1 VIPEDMELLAAL
13 ARNRAGLRVET
24 DKTYLVESRLNP
36 LARREGFDS
45 IEAMVAALRA
55 KRDDRLIWAV
65 VEALTLNETAFFRD
79 RETFAHLRDDLLPAL
94 SRRASNGGRDRP
106 IRVWSA
112 ACSTGQEVY
121 SLAMIAAESRDIE
134 PGAQFEFF
142 GSDIS
147 ERCLE
152 KAQSGLYTQFEVQR
166 GLPIRLLVKHF
177 ENQDEM
183 WAISPRIRQSVRW
196 RRINLMADLSPLG
209 KFDAIL
215 LRNVL
220 PGLDPGVRPRIIE
233 SLAAR
238 LEDDGVLLLGAGESL
253 GDITGAVRPA
263 ADLPGL
269 FNRDPSFR
277 AAA

>member
-1 VIPEDMELLAAL
+1 MNPDDMELLAAL
-13 ARNRAGLRVET
+13 ARQRGGLRIES
-24 DKTYLVESRLNP
+24 DKAYLVESRLNP
-36 LARREGFDS
+36 LARREGFES

-55 KRDDRLIWAV
+55 HRDDRLIWAV

-79 RETFAHLRDDLLPAL
+79 REVFAHLRDELLPAL
-94 SRRASNGGRDRP
+94 SRQQRDRP
-106 IRVWSA
+106 IRIWSA

-121 SLAMIAAESRDIE
+121 SLAMTAAESRDIE

-142 GSDIS
+142 GSDLS
-147 ERCLE
+147 DRCLE

-196 RRINLMADLSPLG
+196 RRINLMADLSSMG

-220 PGLDPGVRPRIIE
+220 PGLDPGVHGRVIE
-233 SLAAR
+233 SLTAR
-238 LEDDGVLLLGAGESL
+238 LEDDGVLLLGGGETL
-253 GDITGAVRPA
+253 PGAASALRPVA
-263 ADLPGL
+263 NHPGL
-269 FNRDPSFR
+269 FKPDPSAR

>member
-1 VIPEDMELLAAL
+1 VNPEDMDLLAAL
-13 ARNRAGLRVET
+13 ARHRAGLRIES
-24 DKTYLVESRLNP
+24 DKAYLFESRLNP

-55 KRDDRLIWAV
+55 HREERLIWAV

-79 RETFAHLRDDLLPAL
+79 REVFAHLRDSLLPTL
-94 SRRASNGGRDRP
+94 SRANRDRP

-121 SLAMIAAESRDIE
+121 SLAMTAAESRGIE

-142 GSDIS
+142 GSDLS
-147 ERCLE
+147 DRCLE

-183 WAISPRIRQSVRW
+183 WAISPRIRQAVRW
-196 RRINLMADLSPLG
+196 RRINLLADLSSMG
-209 KFDAIL
+209 RFDVIL

-220 PGLDPGVRPRIIE
+220 PGLDPSVHGRVIE

-238 LEDDGVLLLGAGESL
+238 LEDDGVLLAGCGESL
-253 GDITGAVRPA
+253 AGITGAVQPIA
-263 ADLPGL
+263 GQAGL
-269 FNRDPSFR
+269 FTR
-277 AAA
+277 AA

>member
-1 VIPEDMELLAAL
+1 MTPEDMDLLAAL
-13 ARNRAGLRVET
+13 ARQRAGLRIES
-24 DKTYLVESRLNP
+24 DKAYLVESRLNP

-45 IEAMVAALRA
+45 IEAMIDAVRTQ
-55 KRDDRLIWAV
+55 REDRLIWAV

-79 RETFAHLRDDLLPAL
+79 REVFDQLRDELLPTL
-94 SRRASNGGRDRP
+94 SKLVRKRP
-106 IRVWSA
+106 IRIWSA
-112 ACSTGQEVY
+112 ACSTGQEAY
-121 SLAMIAAESRDIE
+121 SLAMTAAEARDLK
-134 PGAQFEFF
+134 PGVRFEFF
-142 GSDIS
+142 GSDLS
-147 ERCLE
+147 DRCLE

-196 RRINLMADLSPLG
+196 RRINLLADLSSMG

-220 PGLDPGVRPRIIE
+220 PGLDPSVHGRVIE
-233 SLAAR
+233 SLAAQ
-238 LEDDGVLLLGAGESL
+238 LEDDGVLLVGSGESL
-253 GDITGAVRPA
+253 EGLTGAVRPITGRS
-263 ADLPGL
+263 GL
-269 FNRDPSFR
+269 FARDPSFS

>member
-1 VIPEDMELLAAL
+1 MTPDDMDLLAAL
-13 ARNRAGLRVET
+13 ARQRAGLRIES
-24 DKTYLVESRLNP
+24 DKVYLVESRLNP
-36 LARREGFDS
+36 LARREGFES
-45 IEAMVAALRA
+45 IEAMISALRVH
-55 KRDDRLIWAV
+55 REDRLIWAV

-79 RETFAHLRDDLLPAL
+79 REVFAHLRDTLMPAL
-94 SRRASNGGRDRP
+94 SKLARDRP
-106 IRVWSA
+106 IRIWSA

-121 SLAMIAAESRDIE
+121 SLAMTAAEARDIE
-134 PGAQFEFF
+134 PGARFEFF
-142 GSDIS
+142 GSDLS
-147 ERCLE
+147 DRCLE

-183 WAISPRIRQSVRW
+183 WAISPRIRQAVRW
-196 RRINLMADLSPLG
+196 RRINLLADLTSMG

-220 PGLDPGVRPRIIE
+220 PGLDPSVHGRVVE

-238 LEDDGVLLLGAGESL
+238 LDDEGVLLTGGGESL
-253 GDITGAVRPA
+253 DGITGAVQAVAGR
-263 ADLPGL
+263 PGL
-269 FNRDPSFR
+269 FTRDPSFR

>member
-1 VIPEDMELLAAL
+1 MNPDDMDLLAAL
-13 ARNRAGLRVET
+13 ARNRAGLKIES
-24 DKTYLVESRLNP
+24 DKAYLVESRLNP

-45 IEAMVAALRA
+45 IEAMIAALRA
-55 KRDDRLIWAV
+55 HRDDRLIWAV

-79 RETFAHLRDDLLPAL
+79 REVFAHLRDDLLPAL
-94 SRRASNGGRDRP
+94 SRLRRDRP

-121 SLAMIAAESRDIE
+121 SLAMTAAEARDIE
-134 PGAQFEFF
+134 PGTQFEFF
-142 GSDIS
+142 GSDLS
-147 ERCLE
+147 DRCLE

-177 ENQDEM
+177 ENADEM

-196 RRINLMADLSPLG
+196 RRINLLADLSSMG

-220 PGLDPGVRPRIIE
+220 PGLDPSVHGRVIE
-233 SLAAR
+233 SLAER
-238 LEDDGVLLLGAGESL
+238 LEDDGVLLAGSGESL
-253 GDITGAVRPA
+253 SAVTGAVRA
-263 ADLPGL
+263 ADGPSGL
-269 FNRDPSFR
+269 FTRDPSFR

>member
-1 VIPEDMELLAAL
+1 VTLDDMDLLAAL
-13 ARNRAGLRVET
+13 ARNRAGLRIES
-24 DKTYLVESRLNP
+24 DKAYLVESRLNP
-36 LARREGFDS
+36 LARREGFES
-45 IEAMVAALRA
+45 IETMVAALRA

-79 RETFAHLRDDLLPAL
+79 REVFAHLRDELLPAL
-94 SRRASNGGRDRP
+94 SRRHDRP
-106 IRVWSA
+106 IRIWSA

-121 SLAMIAAESRDIE
+121 SLAMTASEARDIE

-142 GSDIS
+142 GSDLS

-166 GLPIRLLVKHF
+166 GLPIRALVKHF

-183 WAISPRIRQSVRW
+183 WAISPRIRQAVRW
-196 RRINLMADLSPLG
+196 RRINLMADLSPMG

-220 PGLDPGVRPRIIE
+220 SGLDPAVRPRVVE

-253 GDITGAVRPA
+253 GELTGAVRPL
-263 ADLPGL
+263 ADRLGL
-269 FNRDPSFR
+269 FSRDPSFR

>member
-1 VIPEDMELLAAL
+1 MNPDDMDLLAAL
-13 ARNRAGLRVET
+13 ARNRAGLKIES
-24 DKTYLVESRLNP
+24 DKAYLVESRLNP

-45 IEAMVAALRA
+45 IEAMIAALRTH
-55 KRDDRLIWAV
+55 RDDRLIWAV

-79 RETFAHLRDDLLPAL
+79 REVFAHLRDDLLPAL
-94 SRRASNGGRDRP
+94 SRLRRDRP

-121 SLAMIAAESRDIE
+121 SLAMTAAEARDIE

-142 GSDIS
+142 GSDLS
-147 ERCLE
+147 DRCLE

-177 ENQDEM
+177 ENADEM

-196 RRINLMADLSPLG
+196 RRINLLADLSSMG

-220 PGLDPGVRPRIIE
+220 PGLDPSVHGRVIE
-233 SLAAR
+233 SLAER
-238 LEDDGVLLLGAGESL
+238 LEDDGVLLAGSGESL
-253 GDITGAVRPA
+253 SAVTGAVRA
-263 ADLPGL
+263 ADGPSGL
-269 FNRDPSFR
+269 FTRDPSFR

>member
-1 VIPEDMELLAAL
+1 MTPEDMDLLAAL
-13 ARNRAGLRVET
+13 ARNRAGLKIES
-24 DKTYLVESRLNP
+24 DKAYLVESRLNP

-45 IEAMVAALRA
+45 IEAMIAALRA
-55 KRDDRLIWAV
+55 HRDDRLIWAV

-79 RETFAHLRDDLLPAL
+79 REVFAHLRDELLPAL
-94 SRRASNGGRDRP
+94 SNLRRDRP

-121 SLAMIAAESRDIE
+121 SLAMTAAEARDIA

-142 GSDIS
+142 GSDLS
-147 ERCLE
+147 DRCLE

-177 ENQDEM
+177 ENADEM

-196 RRINLMADLSPLG
+196 RRINLLADLSSMG

-220 PGLDPGVRPRIIE
+220 PGLDPSVHGRVIE
-233 SLAAR
+233 SLAER
-238 LEDDGVLLLGAGESL
+238 LEDDGVLLAGSGESL
-253 GDITGAVRPA
+253 SAVTGAVRA
-263 ADLPGL
+263 ADGPSGL
-269 FNRDPSFR
+269 FTRDPSFR

>member
-1 VIPEDMELLAAL
+1 MTPDDMDLLAAL
-13 ARNRAGLRVET
+13 ARNRAGLRIES
-24 DKTYLVESRLNP
+24 DKAYLVESRLNP
-36 LARREGFDS
+36 LARREGFES

-79 RETFAHLRDDLLPAL
+79 REVFAHLRDELLPAL
-94 SRRASNGGRDRP
+94 SRRRDRP
-106 IRVWSA
+106 IRIWSA

-121 SLAMIAAESRDIE
+121 SLAMTASEARDIE

-142 GSDIS
+142 GSDLS

-166 GLPIRLLVKHF
+166 GLPIRSLVKHF

-183 WAISPRIRQSVRW
+183 WAISPRIRQAVRW
-196 RRINLMADLSPLG
+196 RRINLMADLSPMG

-220 PGLDPGVRPRIIE
+220 PGLDPAVRPRVVE

-253 GDITGAVRPA
+253 GELTGAVRPL
-263 ADLPGL
+263 ADRLGL
-269 FNRDPSFR
+269 FSRDPSFR

>member
-1 VIPEDMELLAAL
+1 MDLLAAL
-13 ARNRAGLRVET
+13 ARQRAGLRIEG
-24 DKTYLVESRLNP
+24 DKVYLVESRLNP
-36 LARREGFDS
+36 LARREGFES
-45 IEAMVAALRA
+45 IEAMIDALRMQ
-55 KRDDRLIWAV
+55 REDRLIWAV

-79 RETFAHLRDDLLPAL
+79 REVFAQLRDELLPTL
-94 SRRASNGGRDRP
+94 SQLVRKRP

-112 ACSTGQEVY
+112 ACSTGQEAY
-121 SLAMIAAESRDIE
+121 SLAMTAAESCDLA
-134 PGAQFEFF
+134 PGARFEFF
-142 GSDIS
+142 GSDLS
-147 ERCLE
+147 DRCLE

-196 RRINLMADLSPLG
+196 RRVNLLADLSSMG

-220 PGLDPGVRPRIIE
+220 PGLDPSVHGRVIE
-233 SLAAR
+233 SLAAQ
-238 LEDDGVLLLGAGESL
+238 LEDDGVLLVGSGESL
-253 GDITGAVRPA
+253 EGITGAVRPITGRS
-263 ADLPGL
+263 GL
-269 FNRDPSFR
+269 FARDPNFS

>member
-1 VIPEDMELLAAL
+1 VTSEDMDLLAAL
-13 ARNRAGLRVET
+13 ARTRAGLKIES
-24 DKTYLVESRLNP
+24 DKAYLVESRLNP

-45 IEAMVAALRA
+45 IESMVAALRA
-55 KRDDRLIWAV
+55 KREDRLIWAV
-65 VEALTLNETAFFRD
+65 VESLTLNETAFFRD
-79 RETFAHLRDDLLPAL
+79 REVFAHLRDDLLPAL
-94 SRRASNGGRDRP
+94 SRLRRDRP
-106 IRVWSA
+106 IRIWSA

-121 SLAMIAAESRDIE
+121 SLAMTASEARDIE

-142 GSDIS
+142 GSDLS

-166 GLPIRLLVKHF
+166 GLPIRALVKHF

-183 WAISPRIRQSVRW
+183 WAISPRIRQAVRW
-196 RRINLMADLSPLG
+196 RRINLMADLSPMG

-253 GDITGAVRPA
+253 TELTEAVRPA
-263 ADLPGL
+263 GGPGL
-269 FNRDPSFR
+269 FHRDPSFR

>member
-1 VIPEDMELLAAL
+1 MTPDDMDLLAAL
-13 ARNRAGLRVET
+13 ARNRAGLRIES
-24 DKTYLVESRLNP
+24 DKAYLVESRLNP

-55 KRDDRLIWAV
+55 HREDRLIWAV

-79 RETFAHLRDDLLPAL
+79 REVFAHLRDDLLPAL
-94 SRRASNGGRDRP
+94 SRRIRDRP
-106 IRVWSA
+106 IRIWSA

-121 SLAMIAAESRDIE
+121 SLAMTAAEARDIA
-134 PGAQFEFF
+134 PGARFEFF
-142 GSDIS
+142 GSDLS
-147 ERCLE
+147 DRCLE

-183 WAISPRIRQSVRW
+183 WAISPRIRQAVRW
-196 RRINLMADLSPLG
+196 RRINLMADLSPMG
-209 KFDAIL
+209 KFDAVL

-220 PGLDPGVRPRIIE
+220 PGLDPGVHGRVIE
-233 SLAAR
+233 SLVDR
-238 LEDDGVLLLGAGESL
+238 LEDDGVLLAGSGESL
-253 GDITGAVRPA
+253 AGITGAVQPA
-263 ADLPGL
+263 AGPAGL
-269 FNRDPSFR
+269 YTRDPSFR

>member
-1 VIPEDMELLAAL
+1 MTPEDMDLLSAL
-13 ARNRAGLRVET
+13 ARQRAGLRIES
-24 DKTYLVESRLNP
+24 DKAYLVESRLNP
-36 LARREGFDS
+36 LARREGFES
-45 IEAMVAALRA
+45 IEAMIAAMRTH
-55 KRDDRLIWAV
+55 REDRLIWAV

-79 RETFAHLRDDLLPAL
+79 REVFAHLRDELLPAL
-94 SRRASNGGRDRP
+94 SKLGRDRP
-106 IRVWSA
+106 IRIWSA

-121 SLAMIAAESRDIE
+121 SLAMTAAEARDIA

-142 GSDIS
+142 GSDLS
-147 ERCLE
+147 DRCLE

-196 RRINLMADLSPLG
+196 RRINLLADLSSMG

-220 PGLDPGVRPRIIE
+220 PGLDPSLHGRIIE

-238 LEDDGVLLLGAGESL
+238 LEDDGVLMVGSGESL
-253 GDITGAVRPA
+253 DGITGAVQAVSGRS
-263 ADLPGL
+263 GL
-269 FNRDPSFR
+269 FTR